1 MFFPDIELNYAEV
14 LLANLSNTGPNS
26 PGILSCHADRPPT
39 QLTRAELRQRVAT
52 AALALQALDIGAE
65 SRVAVV
71 AANHE
76 DTVVSVLA
84 AAALGAAIAMV
95 APDIGLPAMLERL
108 NQVEPV
114 MLICDQDS
122 TLATVQPPLQGRI
135 ATLVQGLPSLRS
147 IVLLADR
154 PPEQSL
160 GLPVYHFAALTAEQ
174 NDDAFIWHRFP
185 FNHPLFVLFTSG
197 TTGAPKCILH
207 GAGGSLIEH
216 LKEHRLHCDLRPGDK
231 LFFQTSTAWMMWQ
244 WQLSALAS
252 GAEIV
257 LNDAPV
263 ISPEMLWQIVAAHHV
278 TVFGTSP
285 SYIQLCEFVGYHPA
299 SQLAFPALRSVLSTG
314 SILYDWQQDWL
325 TRYVKALPIQS
336 ISGGSDI
343 IGCFV
348 LGSPIVPSYCAECQS
363 RSLGLDVQALGAPM
377 EGALAG
383 IGELVCANPFPSR
396 PLGFLNDPGGVRFHS
411 AYFSQNPGF
420 WTHGDLIAFMPEG
433 SARLLGRSDGVMNI
447 RGIRIGPAE
456 IYHAI
461 ADIPEVQAALAVEQN
476 REDIPGNARIV
487 LIVRLR
493 DGAMPTRQL
502 FEHIARTISRRTSPA
517 HVPAVIIDVPELP
530 TTLTGKLSERS
541 ACDAVNGRLP
551 ANAASL
557 RNAGCLAAIADHP
570 ALQSVPQ
577 SGEGREVLHREHS
590 VVATLQTIWEMVLR
604 RRPIDHEDDIFDMG
618 GDSLAVISILQRV
631 EKTFGIMLPVTAIFT
646 ARTIAAM
653 AALIE
658 AMERPEFSSLVLQ
671 KEGDDRPALFMI
683 HGLGGTVIELVGLG
697 RRIRYRGA
705 VYAVQARG
713 LTGSQPPNA
722 RVEDMARDYISAIR
736 SIQPHGPYFLAGH
749 SFGGTRRL

>member
-1 MFFPDIELNYAEV
+1 MNYAEV

-26 PGILSCHADRPPT
+26 PAILSCHADRAPER
-39 QLTRAELRQRVAT
+39 LSRGELRQRVAT

-84 AAALGAAIAMV
+84 AAALGATIAMV

-122 TLATVQPPLQGRI
+122 TLATVQPPLQERI

-285 SYIQLCEFVGYHPA
+285 SYIQLCESVGYHPA

-383 IGELVCANPFPSR
+383 NRGTGLRQSLSIAAARLSQRSR
-396 PLGFLNDPGGVRFHS
+396 RRAFSLRVFLAKSGFLDAWRSHCLYAGRFGTPARPVRWGDEHQGHPHRPGG
-411 AYFSQNPGF
+411 
-420 WTHGDLIAFMPEG
+420 DL
-433 SARLLGRSDGVMNI
+433 SRD
-447 RGIRIGPAE
+447 RGHTG
-456 IYHAI
+456 
-461 ADIPEVQAALAVEQN
+461 
-476 REDIPGNARIV
+476 
-487 LIVRLR
+487 
-493 DGAMPTRQL
+493 GA
-502 FEHIARTISRRTSPA
+502 SR
-517 HVPAVIIDVPELP
+517 
-530 TTLTGKLSERS
+530 
-541 ACDAVNGRLP
+541 
-551 ANAASL
+551 
-557 RNAGCLAAIADHP
+557 
-570 ALQSVPQ
+570 
-577 SGEGREVLHREHS
+577 
-590 VVATLQTIWEMVLR
+590 
-604 RRPIDHEDDIFDMG
+604 
-618 GDSLAVISILQRV
+618 
-631 EKTFGIMLPVTAIFT
+631 
-646 ARTIAAM
+646 
-653 AALIE
+653 
-658 AMERPEFSSLVLQ
+658 
-671 KEGDDRPALFMI
+671 
-683 HGLGGTVIELVGLG
+683 
-697 RRIRYRGA
+697 
-705 VYAVQARG
+705 
-713 LTGSQPPNA
+713 
-722 RVEDMARDYISAIR
+722 
-736 SIQPHGPYFLAGH
+736 
-749 SFGGTRRL
+749 TRRGSKTGRIFPAMHELCSS